1 MYGINMCVT
10 TEKISLLLRPA
21 TKDDLPELVKHFSSM
36 RVHMYTMGRFAQTLE
51 NEQEWYEKVRKS
63 DDDCVWLIQPAD
75 YNLPIGVT
83 CLHRINGWDGSCSS
97 GIIIWDPSWWG
108 RGVASAAHLGRTL
121 FVADY
126 LSKISIRSS
135 VRVDNTASRRALEGV
150 GYTVWGTEAAD
161 DYRAGRWI
169 DTYQLKWFHPDKH
182 QFYFPGGLPEKYEAG
197 VEHAKI
203 ALTKARQVV
212 IFP

>member
-1 MYGINMCVT
+1 MSIT
-10 TEKISLLLRPA
+10 TERISLLLRPA

-51 NEQEWYEKVRKS
+51 NEQEWYEKVRKN
-63 DDDCVWLIQPAD
+63 DDECIWFIQPEGYD
-75 YNLPIGVT
+75 KPIGT
-83 CLHRINGWDGSCSS
+83 TGLHKINSWDGSCSS

-121 FVADY
+121 FATDY

-150 GYTVWGTEAAD
+150 GYTIWGTEPVD

-169 DTYQLKWFHPDKH
+169 DTYQLKWFHPDKY
-182 QFYFPGGLPEKYEAG
+182 QFYYPDGLPEKFVPGAER
-197 VEHAKI
+197 AKI
-203 ALTKARQVV
+203 ALAKA
-212 IFP
+212 PKS